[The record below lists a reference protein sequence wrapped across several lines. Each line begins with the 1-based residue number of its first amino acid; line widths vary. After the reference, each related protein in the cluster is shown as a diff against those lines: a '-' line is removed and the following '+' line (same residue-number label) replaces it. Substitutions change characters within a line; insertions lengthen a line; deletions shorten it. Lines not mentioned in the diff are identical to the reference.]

1 MIKDIALE
9 ILNLIKDNEG
19 LNKYEL
25 YTKPNIQVQKIIE
38 LILGESK
45 CSIIDNSGNYTRL
58 GSSIDIRII
67 KNIIK
72 IYISNAKEIPP
83 EIVSM
88 ALTKEEILGPFMKLD
103 IQKIYDNQYNKYE
116 IKLQKIF
123 PDDFN
128 LNIFKENIQV
138 RTEFI
143 DNIITP
149 YVKNI
154 IFENDILMSKSPI
167 GAFIGKKMWVK
178 KENEELVYDLVSIL
192 KKVCKCD
199 EKINEELI
207 QNISNYIVINIMNNK
222 SFKSELINGT
232 LNATE
237 LQKLGKIYTGFNGLV
252 ENMVSQTIKMLELKD
267 IPFEEYK
274 TIENTFYIVISVLK
288 ALSTSFDNLSENQ
301 ILDEIEKV
309 NLDFSNI
316 GKFGNQGKYEHI
328 GEKVNIGKCGN
339 ENNDEYSVIGEC
351 SNINQ
356 YSNISESSDIGEY
369 SNISKSRNIEEC
381 SNLNEMYNGI
391 KKMQIYRTGE
401 LHMDEY
407 GNIMEFV
414 KPELIPTAMNNLC
427 KMIKILL
434 KNKEQIGIE
443 MYLREVIR
451 IHYRLIRIQPFTESN
466 GKTARAIA
474 NILLQSKGMIG
485 VFRKEKK
492 KDYVQSIV
500 EASKVIKD
508 NETQYIDGL
517 SCNPMWCMQV
527 ENEFLNKELP
537 FMLVR
542 F

>member
-1 MIKDIALE
+1 MIKDVALE
-9 ILNLIKDNEG
+9 ILNLIKENEG

-45 CSIIDNSGNYTRL
+45 CSMIDNNGNYTRF

-88 ALTKEEILGPFMKLD
+88 ALTKEEILGPFIKLD
-103 IQKIYDNQYNKYE
+103 IQKNYNNQYNKYE

-123 PDDFN
+123 PDDFD
-128 LNIFKENIQV
+128 LNIFKENIQI
-138 RTEFI
+138 RAEFI

-154 IFENDILMSKSPI
+154 IFENDVLMSKSPI

-178 KENEELVYDLVSIL
+178 KEDNELVHDLVTIL
-192 KKVCKCD
+192 KKVCECD
-199 EKINEELI
+199 EVLI
-207 QNISNYIVINIMNNK
+207 ENIANYIIINIMNNK
-222 SFKSELINGT
+222 SFKSDLINET
-232 LNATE
+232 INATE
-237 LQKLGKIYTGFNGLV
+237 LQKLGKIYSGINGLV
-252 ENMVSQTIKMLELKD
+252 ENMIGKTIKMLELKD
-267 IPFEEYK
+267 IPFEEYE
-274 TIENTFYIVISVLK
+274 TIENTFYIVVSVLK
-288 ALSTSFDNLSENQ
+288 SLSTSFDNLNESE
-301 ILDEIEKV
+301 ILAGIEKV
-309 NLDFSNI
+309 NADFSESC
-316 GKFGNQGKYEHI
+316 KL
-328 GEKVNIGKCGN
+328 GEKYDDVDGTQMCRTEGLHMA
-339 ENNDEYSVIGEC
+339 DT
-351 SNINQ
+351 
-356 YSNISESSDIGEY
+356 
-369 SNISKSRNIEEC
+369 
-381 SNLNEMYNGI
+381 
-391 KKMQIYRTGE
+391 QIYRTEE

-407 GNIMEFV
+407 GNIVEFV
-414 KPELIPTAMNNLC
+414 KPKLIPIAINNLC

-434 KNKEQIGIE
+434 KNKEQISIE

-451 IHYRLIRIQPFTESN
+451 IHYRIIRIHPFKESN
-466 GKTARAIA
+466 GETARAIA
-474 NILLQSKGMIG
+474 NILLQAKDMIG

-492 KDYVQSIV
+492 KDYEQSII
-500 EASKVIKD
+500 EANKVIKA

-517 SCNPMWCMQV
+517 SCDPMWCIQV

-537 FMLVR
+537 FLLVR